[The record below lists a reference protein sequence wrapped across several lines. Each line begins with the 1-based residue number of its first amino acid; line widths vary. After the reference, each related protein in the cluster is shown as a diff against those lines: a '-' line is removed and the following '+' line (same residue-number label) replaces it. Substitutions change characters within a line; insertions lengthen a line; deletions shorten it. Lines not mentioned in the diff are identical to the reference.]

1 MSPRAYRSEARQAAS
16 AETLSRILDAARL
29 LLSDERTATFT
40 LDAVAERA
48 DVARMTVYNQF
59 GSKRRLVE
67 ALADDLAARGGIAR
81 LPAAFQAADPWRGLE
96 LLVEVFVGFWESERL
111 AIRRLRA
118 FSALDLELAGANR
131 DLRRRQAIEVVV
143 GRLATETGR
152 PAGGEKGR
160 LIDLLWVLTGFESY
174 EHLSA
179 AGRSS
184 REISELVVATAK
196 HTVEP

>member
-16 AETLSRILDAARL
+16 AETRSRILDAARS